1 MNPTRGDVSTREERV
16 RTVEQEMEIDA
27 PLSAVWKA
35 LTEAKEL
42 VRWFPTETRV
52 NPGLGGSIWL
62 RWEDEYEAESGI
74 EIWEPERHLRLM
86 FPIHGSTEFAT
97 DYFLQSRTS
106 GGRVG
111 GGGGTV
117 LRVVT
122 SGFGVGDDW
131 DVQFEDVRSGW
142 AFELC
147 GLRHYLERHRG
158 KDRVVA
164 RARAAYTCDSG
175 EAWARLTGPGGW
187 LGPEGLDGLAVGES
201 YVART
206 TAATLAGIVQVWDSP
221 RQFVA
226 TVDGWNDALLRVE
239 LYASAAV
246 IWLSTYGVPAGD
258 VQSLERAWQTSI
270 DELFA
275 TKS

>member
-1 MNPTRGDVSTREERV
+1 MTSTRGDTATSEERI
-16 RTVEQEMEIDA
+16 RSVEQEIEIDA

-35 LTEAKEL
+35 LTEANEL
-42 VRWFPTETRV
+42 VRWFPMETRV
-52 NPGLGGSIWL
+52 KPGSGGSIWL
-62 RWEDEYEAESGI
+62 RWEDEYEAESRI
-74 EIWEPERHLRLM
+74 EIWEPESHLRLT

-97 DYFLQSRTS
+97 DYFLRSRA
-106 GGRVG
+106 

-122 SGFGVGDDW
+122 SGFGVGDHW
-131 DVQFEDVRSGW
+131 DIQFEDVKTGW

-147 GLRHYLERHRG
+147 GLRHYLEHHRG

-164 RARAAYTCDSG
+164 RARAGYTCDSR

-201 YVART
+201 YVAET
-206 TAATLAGIVQVWDSP
+206 KAGALAGIVEVWDSP
-221 RQFVA
+221 RQFIG

-258 VQSLERAWQTSI
+258 VQSLERAWQTSM
-270 DELFA
+270 DGLFA